1 METQQLSSQSIQPN
15 YYRIGLVLKCV
26 VCAQYADWAWPT
38 CLLYCVSA
46 SCWLAACPQQDPN
59 KQISN
64 KSGNSLQ
71 SFITTYGSRKEFV
84 KFLLQL
90 GADLEL
96 MNRSLCFQSV
106 IVISTSSISLITFT
120 DVQTQSLVP
129 HCNSIFITFCVP
141 CYNKMQSLRKI

>member
-1 METQQLSSQSIQPN
+1 MERQQLSSQSIQPN

-84 KFLLQL
+84 KVLLQL

-96 MNRSLCFQSV
+96 MNRSLF
-106 IVISTSSISLITFT
+106 SISNSHIHFQHLL
-120 DVQTQSLVP
+120 DHLHGCADSVP
-129 HCNSIFITFCVP
+129 GSTLHSIFITFCVP